1 MVTEPLLPAYSHIT
15 EEASRC
21 TAEAS
26 SRYEVPELLLHAIFL
41 KENGRAGKCSRANS
55 NGTRDCGLAQ
65 INTGWDE
72 HFASKYGIRPEQVR
86 DDVCTNIYVSA
97 YILKHYNQ
105 LKNGDWFETIMSYNI
120 GPYNWEKS
128 PKRYAIGHK
137 YATDVV
143 NYWWSYQRY
152 VDHKYGIA
160 REGVPPA
167 YFAAP
172 GKR

>member
-1 MVTEPLLPAYSHIT
+1 MVVEPLLPAYAHIS

-21 TAEAS
+21 AAEAS
-26 SRYEVPELLLHAIFL
+26 SLYDVPELLLHAVLL
-41 KENGRAGKCSRANS
+41 KEDGRPGKCSRANS

-65 INTGWDE
+65 INTLWNK
-72 HFASKYGIRPEQVR
+72 HFKTKYGIQPEQIR

-105 LKNGDWFETIMSYNI
+105 LKKGDWFDTIVSYNI
-120 GPYNWEKS
+120 GPYKWDEE
-128 PKRYAIGHK
+128 PGRYAIGHK

-152 VDHKYGIA
+152 VDHQHGIQ
-160 REGVPPA
+160 RKDVPEA
-167 YFAAP
+167 YFKAP